1 MVKRFFIFLLVLVFS
16 FSVFAIKIGVT
27 TITLRHAF
35 FQAINAGIIDA
46 ANKLEDV
53 EVIVFDPDLSLEK
66 QINAMEDFIVEGVD
80 GIILIAVDNYA
91 LIPVVEEAAKKK
103 IPVITVD
110 APVKTDAV
118 TTFIGTENYNAGYE
132 LGLVA
137 KEYINKNL
145 NGSAT
150 IAIVRW
156 LESQVQID
164 RTEGFKEALKDMKN
178 VTFVGEYQGYDRDES
193 FKSVSD
199 LLVSNPD
206 IDIIFAPAENSVVGA
221 HAALET
227 MNRLDV
233 KIFGFDMTEEAIRG
247 IKDGSI
253 VAMVQQQPYLEGI
266 VAVQSVM
273 IKLKGEKELGSNWLP
288 SKRFVPVIIYTQENI
303 DEYKTNPTSPSK

>member
-1 MVKRFFIFLLVLVFS
+1 MRKFFIWFFVLLFS
-16 FSVFAIKIGVT
+16 FSLFAIKIGVT

-46 ANKLEDV
+46 ANKLENV
-53 EVIVFDPDLSLEK
+53 EVLVFDPDLSLEK

-80 GIILIAVDNYA
+80 AIILIAVDNYA
-91 LIPVVEEAAKKK
+91 LIPVVEEAANKG

-118 TTFIGTENYNAGYE
+118 TTFIGTENYEAGYE

-137 KEYINKNL
+137 KDYILKNL
-145 NGSAT
+145 NGSAK
-150 IAIVRW
+150 IAVVRW

-164 RTEGFKEALKDMKN
+164 RTEGFKDALKDLKG
-178 VTFVGEYQGYDRDES
+178 VKFIGEFQGYDRDES

-199 LLVSNPD
+199 LLISNPD
-206 IDIIFAPAENSVVGA
+206 IDIILAPAENAVVGA

-227 MNRLDV
+227 IERLDV

-253 VAMVQQQPYLEGI
+253 IAMVQQQPYLEGI
-266 VAVQSVM
+266 VAVQSAM
-273 IKLKGEKELGSNWLP
+273 IKIKGEKELGSDWLP
-288 SKRFVPVIIYTQENI
+288 KKRFVPVIIYTKENI
-303 DEYKTNPTSPSK
+303 GEYKPDPTKPSK